1 MRGDMQRLGDARLYI
16 DEDMR
21 EGDCFQAGNGDIL
34 VYSARSP
41 AKESGNEDTAAVIP
55 YNNGTTV
62 LVVADGAGGMRA
74 GAQASGLTVNTLQDT
89 LAQAAAEG
97 RDSREAIL
105 NGIEK
110 ANQAVIDLGI
120 GASTTLAVTELQGRS
135 VRSYH
140 IGDSEIMLVGQRGKI
155 KLQTIS
161 HSPVGYAVEAGL
173 LDHAEAIHHE
183 ERHLVSNMI
192 GHAEMRIEIGP
203 ATLMAPRDTLLLA
216 SDGLFDNL
224 HANEI
229 IDHIRH
235 GAVKKAADRLIAAC
249 RQRMTAPGGENPSKP
264 DDLTFILYRQKYRTG
279 K

>member
-1 MRGDMQRLGDARLYI
+1 MQQLGDARLFI
-16 DEDMR
+16 DEDLQ
-21 EGDCFQAGNGDIL
+21 EGVCFPAGKGDVL
-34 VYSARSP
+34 VYSSRSP
-41 AKESGNEDTAAVIP
+41 ARETGNEDAAAVIP
-55 YNNGTTV
+55 YNSDTIV
-62 LVVADGAGGMRA
+62 LAVADGAGGMRA
-74 GAQASGLTVNTLQDT
+74 GAQASSLTINTLQAA
-89 LAQAAAEG
+89 LSQAAADS

-105 NGIEK
+105 NGIEQ
-110 ANQAVIDLGI
+110 ANQAVMDLGI
-120 GASTTLAVTELQGRS
+120 GASTTLAVAELQGRS

-140 IGDSEIMLVGQRGKI
+140 IGDSEILLVGQRGKI

-224 HANEI
+224 HVGEI

-235 GAVKKAADRLIAAC
+235 GAVKKAAEKLIHSC
-249 RQRMTAPGGENPSKP
+249 RQRMTAPGGDNPSKP
-264 DDLTFILYRQKYRTG
+264 DDLTFILYRQKYRAG